1 MRKLLPLLI
10 VVPLLAGCPSS
21 EVRDAIDRGIVGA
34 SSGFV
39 TGGPLGAIVGAIVA
53 AIGGGAAVKAN
64 RRAERRQRVVDHYRR
79 NVGDLSPLEIEKIKV
94 GNA

>member
-1 MRKLLPLLI
+1 MKKLLPLLI
-10 VVPLLAGCPSS
+10 IVPLLAGCPST

-39 TGGPLGAIVGAIVA
+39 TGGPLGAIVGGIVA
-53 AIGGGAAVKAN
+53 AIGGGAAVRSH

-79 NVGDLSPLEIEKIKV
+79 HAGDLSPIEIEKIKI